1 MQMIGL
7 SSGRLW
13 ISLGSRQSMLHVYWS
28 YREDKNP
35 THGVFL
41 KKKRKKGVIRDQ
53 FHFSKPAKKKV
64 ATTAGAF
71 VCKQGRLP
79 LEGPS
84 LVTVP
89 RSPVFNFNN
98 HLVLDLEGDFRCCEG
113 FFPRHHG
120 SGSGLDSLWVL
131 RPEFLSLTRTWP
143 TGPTL
148 TMEEGWRK

>member
-1 MQMIGL
+1 MDQFGKQAVDA
-7 SSGRLW
+7 SRL
-13 ISLGSRQSMLHVYWS
+13 LELQRRQKV
-28 YREDKNP
+28 NVP
-35 THGVFL
+35 GVK
-41 KKKRKKGVIRDQ
+41 KKKRSHTRPSFIFQ
-53 FHFSKPAKKKV
+53 NQQTKKV

-89 RSPVFNFNN
+89 QSPVFNFNN

-113 FFPRHHG
+113 FFPCHHG

-131 RPEFLSLTRTWP
+131 HPEFLSLTRTWP